1 MTPSLTADP
10 PTSDHQPG
18 TSRLPGRDLL
28 VLAGFVAAV
37 VVVAVLGGL
46 AAGSAGRTYE
56 RLDLPAFAPPSWLF
70 GPVWT
75 VLYLMI
81 AVAGWL
87 YWRQVGRLDAALLLY
102 GAQLVLNAAWTPL
115 FFGADAYGLALV
127 DIVLLA
133 VLVLI
138 TVLAFARR
146 SRVAAWLLVPYLL
159 WVLYAAA
166 LNAGIWSMN

>member
-1 MTPSLTADP
+1 VSPSRTYDP
-10 PTSDHQPG
+10 PTSDEQRR
-18 TSRLPGRDLL
+18 TARSPGRDLL

-46 AAGSAGRTYE
+46 ATGSAGRTYE

-81 AVAGWL
+81 AIAGWF
-87 YWRQVGRLDAALLLY
+87 YWRHVRRLDGALLLY

-115 FFGADAYGLALV
+115 FFAADAYGAALV

-133 VLVLI
+133 VLVLA
-138 TVLAFARR
+138 TAVAFARR
-146 SRVAAWLLVPYLL
+146 SRPAAWLLAPYLL
-159 WVLYAAA
+159 WVLYATA
-166 LNAGIWSMN
+166 LNAGIWLMN

>member
-1 MTPSLTADP
+1 MTRRPLTTRSTP
-10 PTSDHQPG
+10 PGSPG
-18 TSRLPGRDLL
+18 ATCWCWRGSSRQWWWSRCWAALPPALPVGAYD
-28 VLAGFVAAV
+28 
-37 VVVAVLGGL
+37 
-46 AAGSAGRTYE
+46 

-87 YWRQVGRLDAALLLY
+87 YWRQVRRLDGALLLY

-127 DIVLLA
+127 DIVVLA
-133 VLVLI
+133 ALVLA
-138 TVLAFARR
+138 TALAFARAQPDGGL
-146 SRVAAWLLVPYLL
+146 AAPPYLL

-166 LNAGIWSMN
+166 LNASIWSMN